1 MFTGLVET
9 VGRVERAVGRQG
21 NRVFTIQAGFA
32 AELKLGESVAVNG
45 CCLTVTKA
53 DKRSFE
59 VEAVA
64 ATLADTSLG
73 RLKTGDAVNL
83 ERALAAG
90 DRLGGHFVQG
100 HVDEVGKVRRI
111 EQHSGY
117 WALAV
122 ETDRRNSR
130 LLVGK
135 GSVCVDGVSLTVA
148 SVRPGEF
155 AVNIIPHTWEN
166 TNLKQRRTGEP
177 VNIEYD
183 LVVKAVQSGSWGQ
196 SPFGDSPRAARP

>member
-1 MFTGLVET
+1 
-9 VGRVERAVGRQG
+9 
-21 NRVFTIQAGFA
+21 
-32 AELKLGESVAVNG
+32 
-45 CCLTVTKA
+45 
-53 DKRSFE
+53 
-59 VEAVA
+59 
-64 ATLADTSLG
+64 
-73 RLKTGDAVNL
+73 
-83 ERALAAG
+83 
-90 DRLGGHFVQG
+90 
-100 HVDEVGKVRRI
+100 VDEVGKVRRI

-130 LLVGK
+130 PLVEK

-166 TNLKQRRTGEP
+166 TSLKQRRAGDK

-183 LVVKAVQSGSWGQ
+183 LLVKAVQRNAETGSKEWT
-196 SPFGDSPRAARP
+196 SD

>member
-1 MFTGLVET
+1 MFTGLIET
-9 VGRVERAVGRQG
+9 VGRIERATSRQG
-21 NRVFTIQAGFA
+21 NRVFTIEAGFA
-32 AELKLGESVAVNG
+32 AELKFGESVAVNG

-53 DKRSFE
+53 EKQSFD

-64 ATLADTSLG
+64 ATLAGTSLG
-73 RLKTGDAVNL
+73 RFKTGDSVNL
-83 ERALAAG
+83 ERALRAG

-117 WALAV
+117 WVLAV

-130 LLVGK
+130 LLVEK

-183 LVVKAVQSGSWGQ
+183 LVVKAVQQGLET
-196 SPFGDSPRAARP
+196 RR

>member
-1 MFTGLVET
+1 MFTGLIET

-21 NRVFTIQAGFA
+21 NRVFTIQAAFA

-45 CCLTVTKA
+45 CCLTITKA
-53 DKRSFE
+53 DKQSFD

-64 ATLADTSLG
+64 ATLVSTSLG

-83 ERALAAG
+83 ERALRVG

-100 HVDEVGKVRRI
+100 HVDEVGKVRRS
-111 EQHSGY
+111 EQHSGH
-117 WALAV
+117 WTLAV
-122 ETDRRNSR
+122 ETDRRNSG
-130 LLVGK
+130 LLVEK
-135 GSVCVDGVSLTVA
+135 GSVCVDGISLTVA

-183 LVVKAVQSGSWGQ
+183 LVVKAVQRGL
-196 SPFGDSPRAARP
+196 GDRNQGLDT

>member
-1 MFTGLVET
+1 MFTGLIET
-9 VGRVERAVGRQG
+9 VGRIERATSQQG

-53 DKRSFE
+53 SKQSFD

-64 ATLADTSLG
+64 ATLAGTSLG
-73 RLKTGDAVNL
+73 RFKTGDSVNL
-83 ERALAAG
+83 ERALRAG

-117 WALAV
+117 WVLAV

-130 LLVGK
+130 LLVEK

-183 LVVKAVQSGSWGQ
+183 LVVKAVQQGLET
-196 SPFGDSPRAARP
+196 RR

>member
-1 MFTGLVET
+1 MFTGLVEA

-21 NRVFTIQAGFA
+21 NRVFTVQAGFA
-32 AELKLGESVAVNG
+32 DELKLGESVAVNG
-45 CCLTVTKA
+45 CCLTVTRA
-53 DKRSFE
+53 DKQSFD

-64 ATLADTSLG
+64 ATLEATTLG
-73 RLKTGDAVNL
+73 RLQTGDAVNL
-83 ERALAAG
+83 ERALRAG
-90 DRLGGHFVQG
+90 DRMGGHFVQG
-100 HVDEVGKVRRI
+100 HVDEVAKVRRI

-117 WALAV
+117 WVLAV

-130 LLVGK
+130 PLVEK

-148 SVRPGEF
+148 FVRPGEF

-166 TNLKQRRTGEP
+166 TSLKQRRAGDK

-183 LVVKAVQSGSWGQ
+183 LLVKAVQRNAETGSKEWT
-196 SPFGDSPRAARP
+196 

>member
-1 MFTGLVET
+1 MFTGLIET
-9 VGRVERAVGRQG
+9 VGRIERAIGRQG

-45 CCLTVTKA
+45 CCLTVTSA
-53 DKRSFE
+53 DKQSFD

-64 ATLADTSLG
+64 ATLAGTSLG
-73 RLKTGDAVNL
+73 RFKTGDAVNL
-83 ERALAAG
+83 ERALRAG
-90 DRLGGHFVQG
+90 DRMGGHFVQG

-130 LLVGK
+130 LLVEK

-166 TNLKQRRTGEP
+166 TDLKQRRTGEP

-183 LVVKAVQSGSWGQ
+183 LVVKAVQQGLEN
-196 SPFGDSPRAARP
+196 RR

>member
-21 NRVFTIQAGFA
+21 NRVFTVRAGFA
-32 AELKLGESVAVNG
+32 DKLKLGESVAVNG
-45 CCLTVTKA
+45 CCLTVTRS
-53 DKRSFE
+53 DKQSFD

-64 ATLADTSLG
+64 ATLQATTLG
-73 RLKTGDAVNL
+73 RLQTGDAVNL
-83 ERALAAG
+83 ERALRAG
-90 DRLGGHFVQG
+90 DRMGGHFVQG

-111 EQHSGY
+111 ERNSGY
-117 WALAV
+117 WTLAI
-122 ETDRRNSR
+122 ETDRRTSR
-130 LLVGK
+130 PLVEK

-148 SVRPGEF
+148 SVRAGEF

-166 TNLKQRRTGEP
+166 TSLKQRRAGDK

-183 LVVKAVQSGSWGQ
+183 LLVKAVQRNAGTGSKEWT
-196 SPFGDSPRAARP
+196 SD

>member
-9 VGRVERAVGRQG
+9 VGRIGRTVGRRG

-32 AELKLGESVAVNG
+32 GELKLGESVAVNG
-45 CCLTVTKA
+45 CCLTVTST
-53 DKRSFE
+53 DKKSFD

-64 ATLADTSLG
+64 ATLEATTLG
-73 RLKTGDAVNL
+73 RFKTGDAVNL
-83 ERALAAG
+83 ERALRAG
-90 DRLGGHFVQG
+90 DRMGGHFVQG

-122 ETDRRNSR
+122 ETDRRSSH
-130 LLVGK
+130 LLVEK
-135 GSVCVDGVSLTVA
+135 GSVCVDGISLTVA

-155 AVNIIPHTWEN
+155 VVNIIPHTWEN

-183 LVVKAVQSGSWGQ
+183 LVVKAVQQGLET
-196 SPFGDSPRAARP
+196 RR

>member
-9 VGRVERAVGRQG
+9 VGRIERATSRQG

-32 AELKLGESVAVNG
+32 PELKLGESVAVNG
-45 CCLTVTKA
+45 CCLTVVRAEKQ
-53 DKRSFE
+53 SFD

-64 ATLADTSLG
+64 TTLAGTSLG
-73 RLKTGDAVNL
+73 RLATGDAVNL
-83 ERALAAG
+83 ERALRAG

-117 WALAV
+117 WVLAV

-130 LLVGK
+130 LLVEK

-166 TNLKQRRTGEP
+166 TSLKKRRTGEP
-177 VNIEYD
+177 VNVEYD
-183 LVVKAVQSGSWGQ
+183 LVVKAVQQGLGTSG
-196 SPFGDSPRAARP
+196 

>member
-1 MFTGLVET
+1 MFTGLVEA
-9 VGRVERAVGRQG
+9 VGRVERALGHEG

-32 AELKLGESVAVNG
+32 GELKLGESVAVNG
-45 CCLTVTKA
+45 CCLTVTRA
-53 DKRSFE
+53 DKQSFD

-64 ATLADTSLG
+64 ATLEETTLV

-83 ERALAAG
+83 ERALRAG
-90 DRLGGHFVQG
+90 DRMGGHFVQG

-111 EQHSGY
+111 ERHSGY
-117 WALAV
+117 WALAI

-130 LLVGK
+130 RLVEK

-155 AVNIIPHTWEN
+155 AVNIIPHTWDN
-166 TNLKQRRTGEP
+166 TGLNRCRAGDK

-183 LVVKAVQSGSWGQ
+183 LLVKAVQRNAGTGSREWT
-196 SPFGDSPRAARP
+196 

>member
-1 MFTGLVET
+1 MFTGLIET

-21 NRVFTIQAGFA
+21 NRVFTIQSGFA
-32 AELKLGESVAVNG
+32 GELKLGESVAVNG

-53 DKRSFE
+53 DKQAFD

-64 ATLADTSLG
+64 ATLEATTLG
-73 RLKTGDAVNL
+73 RLKTGDTVNL
-83 ERALAAG
+83 ERALRAG
-90 DRLGGHFVQG
+90 DRMGGHFVQG

-117 WALAV
+117 WTLAI
-122 ETDRRNSR
+122 ETDRRTER
-130 LLVGK
+130 PLVEK
-135 GSVCVDGVSLTVA
+135 GSVCVDGISLTVA

-166 TNLKQRRTGEP
+166 TILKQRRTGER
-177 VNIEYD
+177 VNIEFD
-183 LVVKAVQSGSWGQ
+183 LLVKAAQRRVTS
-196 SPFGDSPRAARP
+196 DE

>member
-9 VGRVERAVGRQG
+9 VGRIERATGRQG
-21 NRVFTIQAGFA
+21 NRVFTVQAGFA
-32 AELKLGESVAVNG
+32 SELKLGESVAVNG

-53 DKRSFE
+53 EKQSFD

-64 ATLADTSLG
+64 TTLAGTSLG
-73 RLKTGDAVNL
+73 RLATGDAVNL
-83 ERALAAG
+83 ERALRAG

-111 EQHSGY
+111 EQHSGH
-117 WALAV
+117 WVLAV

-130 LLVGK
+130 LLVEK
-135 GSVCVDGVSLTVA
+135 GSVCVDGISLTVA

-155 AVNIIPHTWEN
+155 AVNIIPHTWAS
-166 TNLKQRRTGEP
+166 TSLKQCRTGEP
-177 VNIEYD
+177 VNVEYD
-183 LVVKAVQSGSWGQ
+183 LVVKAVQN
-196 SPFGDSPRAARP
+196 AARPA

>member
-1 MFTGLVET
+1 MFTGLVEI
-9 VGRVERAVGRQG
+9 VGRVERVTGRQA
-21 NRVFTIQAGFA
+21 NRLFTIRA
-32 AELKLGESVAVNG
+32 AFVEELKTGESVAVNG

-53 DKRSFE
+53 DKREFE

-64 ATLADTSLG
+64 ATLAATTLG
-73 RLKTGDAVNL
+73 RLKNGEAVNL
-83 ERALAAG
+83 ERALRAG
-90 DRLGGHFVQG
+90 DRMGGHFVQG

-117 WALAV
+117 WTIAV

-130 LLVGK
+130 LLVDK

-155 AVNIIPHTWEN
+155 TVNIIPHTWDN
-166 TNLKQRRTGEP
+166 TNLNQRRPGDRTN
-177 VNIEYD
+177 VEYD
-183 LVVKAVQSGSWGQ
+183 LVVKAVQGAN
-196 SPFGDSPRAARP
+196 RT